1 MTLFDGQI
9 LDSACHTPGG
19 PCLACIR
26 RYDGPRVR
34 RIEQGLLAFSFP
46 TESDI
51 LRLKNSEWWSRKM
64 LDAILFT
71 KSGVNVSM

>member
-1 MTLFDGQI
+1 M
-9 LDSACHTPGG
+9 
-19 PCLACIR
+19 R
-26 RYDGPRVR
+26 RV
-34 RIEQGLLAFSFP
+34 EQGSLAFSFP

-51 LRLKNSEWWSRKM
+51 LHLKNSEWWSRKM